1 MDNRL
6 EQVAMKIILKAGDAR
21 ENIKAAINCLSQNDK
36 LGYEKEMKEAKE
48 NIRQAHASQTQVI
61 QEEATGAA
69 ISPTL
74 LFIHA
79 QDTLMT
85 IMSEKN
91 LVENMYILYNS
102 LEERINKLEGNSCE

>member
-6 EQVAMKIILKAGDAR
+6 EQVSMKIILKAGDAC
-21 ENIKAAINCLSQNDK
+21 ENIKVAINNLSKNDK

-48 NIRQAHASQTQVI
+48 NIRQAHAFQTQII

-69 ISPTL
+69 IAPTL

-85 IMSEKN
+85 IMSERN
-91 LVENMYILYNS
+91 LAENIYMLYNS
-102 LEERINKLEGNSCE
+102 LEERIKKLEDNSCE